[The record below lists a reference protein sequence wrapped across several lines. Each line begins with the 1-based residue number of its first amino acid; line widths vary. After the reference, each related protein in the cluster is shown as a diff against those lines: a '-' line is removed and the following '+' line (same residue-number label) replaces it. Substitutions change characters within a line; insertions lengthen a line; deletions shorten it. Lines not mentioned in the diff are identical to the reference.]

1 MGEAQRAEWAR
12 LENRSRRNRWI
23 RRALQA
29 TAFGLAAA
37 WWACAFYGAWT
48 LLARWFGGG
57 E

>member
-12 LENRSRRNRWI
+12 LENRSRRNR
-23 RRALQA
+23 RMERALQA
-29 TAFGLAAA
+29 TAFGLAAS